1 MSTDSRVL
9 INVNHTINVICM
21 YNLSLLEAKI
31 TNRKTQIANRKS

>member
-1 MSTDSRVL
+1 
-9 INVNHTINVICM
+9 M